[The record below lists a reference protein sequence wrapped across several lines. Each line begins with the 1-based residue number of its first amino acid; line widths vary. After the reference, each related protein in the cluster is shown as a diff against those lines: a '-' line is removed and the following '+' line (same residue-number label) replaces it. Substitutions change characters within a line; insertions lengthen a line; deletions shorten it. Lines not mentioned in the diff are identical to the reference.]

1 MALDIPRIKALLFDV
16 DGTLRDTDEQY
27 VARFA
32 RWLHLVKFILPGRDP
47 NRAARRMVMRIE
59 TPANFFFSLPD
70 RLGID
75 DEMAAFG
82 DWLHKRRSRETEH
95 KFLIIPEVQDTL
107 RNLTGHYPMAVVTA
121 RGHRG
126 TVAFLDHYGIREHFK
141 HVATAQTCKRTKPRP
156 DPILWVA
163 DQLNLPPE
171 ACLMIGDTTV
181 DMIAGKSAGAQTVG
195 VLSGFG
201 EEEELRAK
209 GADLIL
215 PSVADLPP
223 LLLSNT

>member
-1 MALDIPRIKALLFDV
+1 MPLDIPRIKALLFDV
-16 DGTLRDTDEQY
+16 DGTLRDTDDQY

-32 RWLHLVKFILPGRDP
+32 RWLHLVRFILPDRDA

-59 TPANFFFSLPD
+59 TPANFLFSLPD

-75 DEMAAFG
+75 DEIAAFG
-82 DWLHKRRSRETEH
+82 DWLHKRRSRETKHE
-95 KFLIIPEVQDTL
+95 FLIIPKVQETL
-107 RNLTGHYPMAVVTA
+107 VQLAEHFPIAVVTA

-126 TVAFLDHYGIREHFK
+126 TIAFLDHYGITKHFK
-141 HVATAQTCKRTKPRP
+141 RIATAQTSKRTKPSP

-163 DQLNLPPE
+163 EQLNLPPE

-215 PSVADLPP
+215 PSVADLAP
-223 LLLSNT
+223 LLLANT